1 VNLSPARTIQPF
13 PTEAAAREFL
23 HRLLPETNLLHLNAQ
38 RFLIGDFTSS
48 SPSGASR
55 LKYLGRFWGFPFS
68 FQLGDGSG
76 ASTDSSEAP
85 TSEDAKIAEGLTPTL
100 PDSSFS
106 GWTYRHCTF
115 KTPWCKLLS
124 QSAKQQNLCLYESSC
139 TFGSCLTSDFT
150 LHDRNLGAFLCKI
163 TRIQRNGNVVAV
175 LDITGTGGP
184 LRINK
189 AFVIKNVSHELHSG
203 DELVFGLNR
212 SYAFVSFSFLYE
224 ICNKYPDMLSDVYT
238 CMNYT

>member
-85 TSEDAKIAEGLTPTL
+85 TSEDAKIAEGP
-100 PDSSFS
+100 SSLFIIVRSFCNFFYLSFEIGFS
-106 GWTYRHCTF
+106 I
-115 KTPWCKLLS
+115 
-124 QSAKQQNLCLYESSC
+124 SSLI
-139 TFGSCLTSDFT
+139 FDF
-150 LHDRNLGAFLCKI
+150 
-163 TRIQRNGNVVAV
+163 
-175 LDITGTGGP
+175 
-184 LRINK
+184 
-189 AFVIKNVSHELHSG
+189 
-203 DELVFGLNR
+203 
-212 SYAFVSFSFLYE
+212 
-224 ICNKYPDMLSDVYT
+224 
-238 CMNYT
+238 

>member
-1 VNLSPARTIQPF
+1 MQDHKNSG
-13 PTEAAAREFL
+13 
-23 HRLLPETNLLHLNAQ
+23 
-38 RFLIGDFTSS
+38 RFLIII
-48 SPSGASR
+48 
-55 LKYLGRFWGFPFS
+55 RF
-68 FQLGDGSG
+68 L
-76 ASTDSSEAP
+76 
-85 TSEDAKIAEGLTPTL
+85 
-100 PDSSFS
+100 
-106 GWTYRHCTF
+106 
-115 KTPWCKLLS
+115 
-124 QSAKQQNLCLYESSC
+124 
-139 TFGSCLTSDFT
+139 
-150 LHDRNLGAFLCKI
+150 FLFFCGVWRYI
-163 TRIQRNGNVVAV
+163 LIVCAHVQRNGNVVAV